1 MSTWRA
7 AESPTHASTP
17 ECSQEYRDGPTAE
30 SGWGEAL
37 PTFHGPKLGLKLEA
51 LELGPAAALEP
62 RRTHGTWP
70 LARQRAVAR
79 LEEADRGG
87 GA

>member
-37 PTFHGPKLGLKLEA
+37 PTFHGPKLG
-51 LELGPAAALEP
+51 PAAALEP